1 MYVHQCYI
9 YQDTEVTLDGKR
21 GAVHIALEGGR
32 MRLSAS
38 FSYAQAKVLADSLQ
52 SLLKQLPLRL
62 LVTEEADLTG
72 DMVAVATLEEE
83 NESEKNS
90 EEKGEDALC
99 QQQTLSV
106 QTESNPLF
114 KIA

>member
-1 MYVHQCYI
+1 
-9 YQDTEVTLDGKR
+9 
-21 GAVHIALEGGR
+21 

-72 DMVAVATLEEE
+72 DMVAVAALEEE
-83 NESEKNS
+83 RET
-90 EEKGEDALC
+90 EEKTTIKGENALC
-99 QQQTLSV
+99 QPMRLSA
-106 QTESNPLF
+106 QMGNKSLL
-114 KIA
+114 KIV

>member
-9 YQDTEVTLDGKR
+9 YQDAEATLDGKR
-21 GAVHIALEGGR
+21 GAVHIALESGR

-62 LVTEEADLTG
+62 LLAVEADLTG
-72 DMVAVATLEEE
+72 DMVAVSTLEEE
-83 NESEKNS
+83 SET
-90 EEKGEDALC
+90 EEKTTGKGEDALC
-99 QQQTLSV
+99 QPMRLSAPMG
-106 QTESNPLF
+106 TKSLL
-114 KIA
+114 KIV

>member
-9 YQDTEVTLDGKR
+9 YQDTEVNLDGKR
-21 GAVHIALEGGR
+21 WAVHIALESGR

-38 FSYAQAKVLADSLQ
+38 FSYSQAKVLADSLQ
-52 SLLKQLPLRL
+52 SLLKQMPLRL
-62 LVTEEADLTG
+62 LVTEDADLTG

-83 NESEKNS
+83 NESERNS

-99 QQQTLSV
+99 QPMRLSAPME
-106 QTESNPLF
+106 TKSLL
-114 KIA
+114 KIV

>member
-9 YQDTEVTLDGKR
+9 YQDIEVTLDGKR
-21 GAVHIALEGGR
+21 GAVHIALESGR

-52 SLLKQLPLRL
+52 SLLKQLPVRL
-62 LVTEEADLTG
+62 VLTEEADLTG

-83 NESEKNS
+83 SETEENS
-90 EEKGEDALC
+90 KEKGEDALC
-99 QQQTLSV
+99 QPMTLSAPM
-106 QTESNPLF
+106 EKPSLL
-114 KIA
+114 KIV

>member
-38 FSYAQAKVLADSLQ
+38 FSYSQAKVLADSLQ

-62 LVTEEADLTG
+62 LLTEEADLTG

-83 NESEKNS
+83 SKTEENS
-90 EEKGEDALC
+90 KEKGEDASC
-99 QQQTLSV
+99 QPMRLSAPMG
-106 QTESNPLF
+106 TKSLL
-114 KIA
+114 KIV

>member
-21 GAVHIALEGGR
+21 GAVHISLESGR
-32 MRLSAS
+32 MRMSAS

-62 LVTEEADLTG
+62 LLTTEADLTG

-83 NESEKNS
+83 SET
-90 EEKGEDALC
+90 EEKTMSKGADALC
-99 QQQTLSV
+99 QPMRLSAPMG
-106 QTESNPLF
+106 TKSLL
-114 KIA
+114 KIV

>member
-21 GAVHIALEGGR
+21 GAVHISLESGR
-32 MRLSAS
+32 MRMSAS
-38 FSYAQAKVLADSLQ
+38 FSYSQAKVLADSLH

-62 LVTEEADLTG
+62 LLTAEADLTG

-83 NESEKNS
+83 SKT
-90 EEKGEDALC
+90 EEKTTGKGADASC
-99 QQQTLSV
+99 QPMALSA
-106 QTESNPLF
+106 QME
-114 KIA
+114 IA

>member
-9 YQDTEVTLDGKR
+9 YQDTEVTLAGKR
-21 GAVHIALEGGR
+21 GAVHIALESGR

-38 FSYAQAKVLADSLQ
+38 FSYSQAKVLADSLQ
-52 SLLKQLPLRL
+52 SLLKQLTLRL

-83 NESEKNS
+83 SET
-90 EEKGEDALC
+90 EEKTKSKGAEALC
-99 QQQTLSV
+99 QPVRLSAPMG
-106 QTESNPLF
+106 TKSLL
-114 KIA
+114 KIV

>member
-21 GAVHIALEGGR
+21 GAVHISMESGR
-32 MRLSAS
+32 MRMSAS
-38 FSYAQAKVLADSLQ
+38 FNYAQAKVLADSLQ
-52 SLLKQLPLRL
+52 SLLKQMPLHL
-62 LVTEEADLTG
+62 LLTEYADLTG
-72 DMVAVATLEEE
+72 DMEAVVTLDEECTIKE
-83 NESEKNS
+83 TTT
-90 EEKGEDALC
+90 EKGEDALC

-106 QTESNPLF
+106 QTESNSLF

>member
-9 YQDTEVTLDGKR
+9 NQDTEVTLDGKR
-21 GAVHIALEGGR
+21 GAVHIALESGR

-38 FSYAQAKVLADSLQ
+38 FSYSQAKVLADSLQ

-62 LVTEEADLTG
+62 LLTEYADLTG

-83 NESEKNS
+83 SETD
-90 EEKGEDALC
+90 ETTTEKGGDVLC
-99 QQQTLSV
+99 QPMPLSAPM
-106 QTESNPLF
+106 EAKCRL
-114 KIA
+114 KIV

>member
-9 YQDTEVTLDGKR
+9 YQDTEVNLDGKR
-21 GAVHIALEGGR
+21 GAVHIALESGR

-38 FSYAQAKVLADSLQ
+38 FSYSQAKVLADSLQ

-62 LVTEEADLTG
+62 LFTEDADLTG

-83 NESEKNS
+83 CEI
-90 EEKGEDALC
+90 EETTTGKGEDALC
-99 QQQTLSV
+99 QPMRLSAPME
-106 QTESNPLF
+106 TKSLL
-114 KIA
+114 KIV

>member
-21 GAVHIALEGGR
+21 GAVHISLESGR
-32 MRLSAS
+32 MRMSAS

-62 LVTEEADLTG
+62 MLTAEADLTG

-83 NESEKNS
+83 SET
-90 EEKGEDALC
+90 EEKTTIKGENA
-99 QQQTLSV
+99 
-106 QTESNPLF
+106 
-114 KIA
+114 

>member
-1 MYVHQCYI
+1 MYVHECYT
-9 YQDTEVTLDGKR
+9 YQDTEVMIEGKR

-52 SLLKQLPLRL
+52 SLLKQMPLHL
-62 LVTEEADLTG
+62 LLTEYADLTG
-72 DMVAVATLEEE
+72 DMEAVVTLDEDCTIKETTT
-83 NESEKNS
+83 
-90 EEKGEDALC
+90 EKGEDALC
-99 QQQTLSV
+99 RQQTLSV